1 MNSNAGMDN
10 PLLGTWHLV
19 RWDITYSDGRPAS
32 LPFGGD
38 ATGLILYTGDG
49 MMSACIAR
57 GTRGSLSSDS
67 VRSAPQAE
75 RLAALESYFQYAGPY
90 SIREVP
96 GRRQV
101 VHRVTHAL
109 NPNFV
114 GTEQIRDIAFADD
127 GSLTLSASD
136 SVPGSTVARHHRL
149 IWRR

>member
-38 ATGLILYTGDG
+38 AAGLILYTGDG

-67 VRSAPQAE
+67 MRSAPQAGATPPHWKATFSMQGHIPSAE
-75 RLAALESYFQYAGPY
+75 YQGAGRWCTASPMR
-90 SIREVP
+90 SIP
-96 GRRQV
+96 
-101 VHRVTHAL
+101 
-109 NPNFV
+109 
-114 GTEQIRDIAFADD
+114 I
-127 GSLTLSASD
+127 LSAPSRN
-136 SVPGSTVARHHRL
+136 PGHR
-149 IWRR
+149 IRRRRRFDPFRPRTAFRKTRSPVTTA